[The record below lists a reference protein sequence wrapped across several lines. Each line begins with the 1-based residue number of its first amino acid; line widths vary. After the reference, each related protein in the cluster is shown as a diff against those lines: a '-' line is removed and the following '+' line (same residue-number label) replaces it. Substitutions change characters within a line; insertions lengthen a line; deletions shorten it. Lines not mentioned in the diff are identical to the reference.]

1 MPKALLEAQAAGCAV
16 VTTDV
21 IGCRESILDKQT
33 GFLVKPYDILGLVS
47 ALEKLILNKD
57 LRENF
62 GKEGINFS
70 KKNFDMK
77 VVLDKVMN
85 LYDLLAQK

>member
-33 GFLVKPYDILGLVS
+33 GFLVKPYDI
-47 ALEKLILNKD
+47 
-57 LRENF
+57 
-62 GKEGINFS
+62 
-70 KKNFDMK
+70 
-77 VVLDKVMN
+77 
-85 LYDLLAQK
+85 